1 MMNASD
7 WLDLTVLERK
17 KYNYLNEALD
27 LTQQIGNAL
36 DHNDQISLKMLLAMR
51 QEPIM
56 YLEELKQTIQARRQ
70 DLPPEDQERGGF
82 SADAGGEH
90 LCAAGGH
97 SHPPVAARHRA
108 GPGRQPASDR
118 QQLCLQ
124 QKITSVWPFPSA
136 AARHT
141 AIPHR

>member
-1 MMNASD
+1 MNASD

-70 DLPPEDQERGGF
+70 DLPPEDQERVQALLSGASPRTQEENTF
-82 SADAGGEH
+82 VQQ
-90 LCAAGGH
+90 AAT
-97 SHPPVAARHRA
+97 VIRLLQRVIELDRA
-108 GPGRQPASDR
+108 VNLRLTGSS
-118 QQLCLQ
+118 
-124 QKITSVWPFPSA
+124 SVYNKK
-136 AARHT
+136 
-141 AIPHR
+141 

>member
-1 MMNASD
+1 MNASD

-70 DLPPEDQERGGF
+70 DLPPEDQERVQALLSGASPRTQEESTF
-82 SADAGGEH
+82 IQQ
-90 LCAAGGH
+90 AAT
-97 SHPPVAARHRA
+97 VVRLLQRVMELDRA
-108 GPGRQPASDR
+108 VNLRLTGSS
-118 QQLCLQ
+118 
-124 QKITSVWPFPSA
+124 SVYNKK
-136 AARHT
+136 
-141 AIPHR
+141 

>member
-1 MMNASD
+1 MNASD

-70 DLPPEDQERGGF
+70 DLPPEDQERVQALLSGASPRTQEESTF
-82 SADAGGEH
+82 VQQ
-90 LCAAGGH
+90 AAT
-97 SHPPVAARHRA
+97 VVRLLQRVMELDRA
-108 GPGRQPASDR
+108 VNLRLTGSS
-118 QQLCLQ
+118 
-124 QKITSVWPFPSA
+124 SVYNKK
-136 AARHT
+136 
-141 AIPHR
+141 

>member
-1 MMNASD
+1 MNASD

-70 DLPPEDQERGGF
+70 DLPPEDQDRVQALRSGASPRTQEENTFVQQVVRLLQRVIEL
-82 SADAGGEH
+82 D
-90 LCAAGGH
+90 
-97 SHPPVAARHRA
+97 RA
-108 GPGRQPASDR
+108 VNLRLTGSS
-118 QQLCLQ
+118 
-124 QKITSVWPFPSA
+124 SVYNKK
-136 AARHT
+136 
-141 AIPHR
+141 

>member
-1 MMNASD
+1 MTKGD

-70 DLPPEDQERGGF
+70 DLPPEDQERVQALLSGASPRTQEESTF
-82 SADAGGEH
+82 VQQ
-90 LCAAGGH
+90 AAT
-97 SHPPVAARHRA
+97 VVRLLQRVIELDRA
-108 GPGRQPASDR
+108 VNLRLTGSS
-118 QQLCLQ
+118 
-124 QKITSVWPFPSA
+124 SVYNKK
-136 AARHT
+136 
-141 AIPHR
+141 

>member
-1 MMNASD
+1 MNASD

-70 DLPPEDQERGGF
+70 DLPPEDQERVQALLSGASPRTQEETSFVQQASIVGRLLQRVVELDRTV
-82 SADAGGEH
+82 SLRLAG
-90 LCAAGGH
+90 
-97 SHPPVAARHRA
+97 SN
-108 GPGRQPASDR
+108 
-118 QQLCLQ
+118 
-124 QKITSVWPFPSA
+124 SVYHN
-136 AARHT
+136 R
-141 AIPHR
+141 

>member
-1 MMNASD
+1 MNASD

-70 DLPPEDQERGGF
+70 DLPPEDQERVQALLSGASPRTQEESTF
-82 SADAGGEH
+82 VQQ
-90 LCAAGGH
+90 AAT
-97 SHPPVAARHRA
+97 VVRLLQRVIELDRA
-108 GPGRQPASDR
+108 VNLRLTGSSSIYN
-118 QQLCLQ
+118 
-124 QKITSVWPFPSA
+124 KK
-136 AARHT
+136 
-141 AIPHR
+141 

>member
-1 MMNASD
+1 MNASD

-17 KYNYLNEALD
+17 KYNYLKEALD

-70 DLPPEDQERGGF
+70 DLPPEDQERVQALLSGASPRTQEENTF
-82 SADAGGEH
+82 VQQ
-90 LCAAGGH
+90 AAT
-97 SHPPVAARHRA
+97 VIRLLQRVIELDRA
-108 GPGRQPASDR
+108 VNLRLTGSSSIYN
-118 QQLCLQ
+118 
-124 QKITSVWPFPSA
+124 KK
-136 AARHT
+136 
-141 AIPHR
+141 

>member
-17 KYNYLNEALD
+17 KYNYLNETLD
-27 LTQQIGNAL
+27 LTQQIGSAL

-70 DLPPEDQERGGF
+70 DLPPEDQERVQALLSGASPRTQEESTF
-82 SADAGGEH
+82 IQQ
-90 LCAAGGH
+90 AAT
-97 SHPPVAARHRA
+97 VVRLLQRVMELDRA
-108 GPGRQPASDR
+108 VNLRLTGSS
-118 QQLCLQ
+118 
-124 QKITSVWPFPSA
+124 SVYNKK
-136 AARHT
+136 
-141 AIPHR
+141 

>member
-1 MMNASD
+1 MNASD

-70 DLPPEDQERGGF
+70 DLPPEDQDRVQALLSGASPRTQEENTF
-82 SADAGGEH
+82 VQQ
-90 LCAAGGH
+90 AAT
-97 SHPPVAARHRA
+97 VIRLLQRVIELDRA
-108 GPGRQPASDR
+108 VNLRLTGSSY
-118 QQLCLQ
+118 
-124 QKITSVWPFPSA
+124 K
-136 AARHT
+136 
-141 AIPHR
+141 